1 MAMLGDKIGEEQG
14 KVSAVRIVGSDVGPK
29 MEVLF
34 QGGGQILGH
43 GVSDIV
49 TYRNQMRPDGL
60 FYGTA
65 DGVVFTEDAQG
76 ASYTG
81 TGIGRM
87 LGRGGAAEWRG
98 SLIFQTASPKLA
110 ALNGIVVL
118 FEFEI
123 DETGM
128 NMVTNLWEWK

>member
-1 MAMLGDKIGEEQG
+1 MIG
-14 KVSAVRIVGSDVGPK
+14 KVQSRVSSVRVTMTDVGPK
-29 MEVLF
+29 MEV
-34 QGGGQILGH
+34 QSAGGGQILGH
-43 GVSDIV
+43 GISDIV

-60 FYGTA
+60 FFGTA

-81 TGIGRM
+81 TGVGRM
-87 LGRGGAAEWRG
+87 LGHNGAASWRG

-123 DETGM
+123 DDTGL
-128 NMVTNLWEWK
+128 NTDITYWEWK